1 MQETCVHLWSKA
13 SQVGVLHK
21 ASRLRAIVILGE
33 VGQGAAP
40 KPKGDALALH
50 ILLPHTGN
58 HLHMTTYIS
67 GCQNIYPP
75 LYLSNFENPA
85 VLPAQAAQQDSMNS

>member
-13 SQVGVLHK
+13 SQVGVFHK

-50 ILLPHTGN
+50 VLLAHTGN
-58 HLHMTTYIS
+58 HLHVTTHVRLARHIPCCVPY
-67 GCQNIYPP
+67 
-75 LYLSNFENPA
+75 
-85 VLPAQAAQQDSMNS
+85 